1 MDKKNIKLIVGS
13 IIAIVIG
20 TFIYDRISQNKKPPL
35 PPYPPAPNPNGGGG
49 GNSGGGGGESL
60 NLSPYAYALYE
71 AMDGWGTDEDA
82 VRQIANMQQA
92 PQIAQWF
99 DQNNLLFEGETLK
112 EWIEGDF
119 SGDEVGQLL
128 NKFGY

>member
-13 IIAIVIG
+13 IIAIVVG
-20 TFIYDRISQNKKPPL
+20 TFIYDRIANNRKPPL
-35 PPYPPAPNPNGGGG
+35 PPYPPAPNPNG
-49 GNSGGGGGESL
+49 SGGGGTGGGGSTM
-60 NLSPYAYALYE
+60 NYTPYAYALYE

-82 VRQIANMQQA
+82 VREIANMQEA

-99 DQNNLLFEGETLK
+99 DQNKLLFEGETLK